1 MDALLSLQHE
11 VESCAALA
19 FAASAMICDVIDSGC
34 ACTKTGEIEHAG
46 RVIGMLQDRI
56 EQAKTLANSALT
68 SEFDG

>member
-19 FAASAMICDVIDSGC
+19 FAASAMIYEVIDNGC
-34 ACTKTGEIEHAG
+34 PQSGEIEHAG

-56 EQAKTLANSALT
+56 EQAKTLANSAIT
-68 SEFDG
+68 NGFDG

>member
-19 FAASAMICDVIDSGC
+19 FAASAMIYEVIDRGC
-34 ACTKTGEIEHAG
+34 PCTQISEIEHAG

-56 EQAKTLANSALT
+56 EQAKTLANSAIT
-68 SEFDG
+68 SGFDG